1 MASLSNTIDKITVT
15 ENDIKALKKAK
26 AQEQERI
33 KNGWRYYKINERIKV
48 LVPFGKDGL
57 PTSKGLAIIK
67 AQKELE
73 GLK

>member
-26 AQEQERI
+26 AQERERI

-57 PTSKGLAIIK
+57 PTEKGLAIIK

>member
-1 MASLSNTIDKITVT
+1 MTSLSNTIDKITVT

-48 LVPFGKDGL
+48 LVPFKDGH
-57 PTSKGLAIIK
+57 PTEKGLAIIK